1 MTIAPTGLAPRRCHL
16 RDADHKYVWE
26 PTGEEMAIS
35 VTGVCSFF
43 KEPYDGP
50 PEAAW
55 RGTHVHR
62 AMESICTGKP
72 FPSENSP
79 EGINCSDW
87 FTQLQ
92 GMKFWDQIEVI
103 ACEFTMVNTL
113 KSLGGQLDLLCRF
126 KGKTLLVDLKTKSK
140 WWSPPQRTK
149 KDGSPNP
156 EGIAE
161 LLSYSQQA
169 GGYLELLATGN
180 DAHSPPW
187 VDECRTLIV
196 TPNQVKWLSAMQPD
210 DCSEDWQTAWGS
222 YANAIKSTF

>member
-1 MTIAPTGLAPRRCHL
+1 MTIAPAGLAPRRCHL

-35 VTGVCSFF
+35 TTGVCSFF
-43 KEPYDGP
+43 KPPYDGP
-50 PEAAW
+50 PQAAW

-72 FPSENSP
+72 FPAEESP

-103 ACEFTMVNTL
+103 ACEFTMVNTR

-126 KGKTLLVDLKTKSK
+126 KSKTLLVDLKSK
-140 WWSPPQRTK
+140 GPSWSGPSK
-149 KDGSPNP
+149 ED
-156 EGIAE
+156 

-169 GGYLELLATGN
+169 GGYLELLATGD
-180 DAHSPPW
+180 DAQSPPW
-187 VDECRTLIV
+187 VDECRTLVV
-196 TPNQVKWLSAMQPD
+196 TPTKTKWLSAMAPD
-210 DCSEDWQTAWGS
+210 ACSLDWQTAWGS

>member
-1 MTIAPTGLAPRRCHL
+1 MTIAPAGLTPRRCHL

-26 PTGEEMAIS
+26 HTGEEMAIS

-72 FPSENSP
+72 FPAEKSP

-92 GMKFWDQIEVI
+92 GMKFWDQIEVLGS
-103 ACEFTMVNTL
+103 EFTMVNTR
-113 KSLGGQLDLLCRF
+113 KSLGGQLDLLCRY
-126 KGKTLLVDLKTKSK
+126 KGKTLLVDLKSK
-140 WWSPPQRTK
+140 GPSWKGPSK
-149 KDGSPNP
+149 ED
-156 EGIAE
+156 

-180 DAHSPPW
+180 DAQSPPW
-187 VDECRTLIV
+187 ISQCRTLIV

-210 DCSEDWQTAWGS
+210 DCSLDWQAAWGS